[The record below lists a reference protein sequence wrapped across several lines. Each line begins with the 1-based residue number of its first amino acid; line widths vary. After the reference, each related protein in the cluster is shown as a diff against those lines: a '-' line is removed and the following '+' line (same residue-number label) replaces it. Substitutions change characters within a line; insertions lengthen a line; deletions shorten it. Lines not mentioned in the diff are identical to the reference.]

1 MNSIEIAFEH
11 YFSNAEM
18 PLIIDY
24 PSACNHSIDEINL
37 LELNLNA
44 LQSEVLYKI
53 INLPKNSIIK
63 LHTLSILLI
72 I

>member
-11 YFSNAEM
+11 YFSNSEI
-18 PLIIDY
+18 PLITDY
-24 PSACNHSIDEINL
+24 PSTCNHSIDEINL

-53 INLPKNSIIK
+53 ISLPKNSIIK
-63 LHTLSILLI
+63 LHT
-72 I
+72 